1 MFLVGEIGISAVGE
15 HSIKD
20 EVSKVTHSSIDALVV
35 RGLVRDDERGVNV
48 RECGLQM

>member
-20 EVSKVTHSSIDALVV
+20 EVSKVTHPSIDALVV
-35 RGLVRDDERGVNV
+35 RRSARNDERRLNV